1 LPRFP
6 CVRMNY
12 FDLIII
18 VVLLWSAYRGI
29 TRGFIIMAAS
39 LAALILGIWG
49 AIRFSDLTAGLLTR
63 QFDIHTQYLGL
74 IAFALTFI
82 AIVIVVHLIARAAD
96 KLLKAVALGFV
107 NRLLGLVFAV
117 LKNAFI
123 LSIIL
128 VVLNAIDQ
136 RTPFL
141 PEEQVENSILY
152 KPLSKLAPAVFPY
165 LNFEDIR
172 QEFRQENNT
181 QREV

>member
-1 LPRFP
+1 
-6 CVRMNY
+6 MNY
-12 FDLIII
+12 FDVIII
-18 VVLLWSAYRGI
+18 VILLWSAYRGI

-49 AIRFSDLTAGLLTR
+49 AIRFSDLTAGILTDKFEI
-63 QFDIHTQYLGL
+63 QTQYLSL

-82 AIVIVVHLIARAAD
+82 VIVIGVHLIARATD
-96 KLLKAVALGFV
+96 KLVKAVALGLL

-128 VVLNAIDQ
+128 VVLNTIDK

-141 PEEQVENSILY
+141 PEEQVENSILFA
-152 KPLSKLAPAVFPY
+152 PLSKLAPTLFPY
-165 LNFEDIR
+165 LNFEEI
-172 QEFRQENNT
+172 QQKFRQEGDT
-181 QREV
+181 QHEV